1 MYIFAKHLHL
11 TLVITSVSLFT
22 LRFILLSAQSQ
33 IMQQRL
39 LKVLPHIIDTFLLL
53 SAIWLC
59 LQIEQYPLTDAW
71 LSQKLMA
78 VILYIAFGYYTLKK
92 ARNLPERFLGLG
104 LAVLSLSV
112 AAHTAMTKTV
122 LFFN

>member
-22 LRFILLSAQSQ
+22 LRFILLSAHSQ

-92 ARNLPERFLGLG
+92 ARSLPERFLGLV

-112 AAHTAMTKTV
+112 ATHTAMTKTV